1 MHILTSKYAGTIYHS
16 KLCKNLVTP
25 TSTHATQ
32 IKQPRKKKSSTNQ
45 RAGFIS
51 QIASGRIDKCV
62 QPIVK
67 KRLIIIYIVIMKIT
81 QDGLKNPDKLYIVVA
96 ECLMSCTISLSVSIL
111 FLFRHSDTWMSLS
124 ILGISWSIIIST
136 NSVVNMWSV
145 CGRVPSGVQYE

>member
-81 QDGLKNPDKLYIVVA
+81 QDGLKNPDKLYIVAA

-111 FLFRHSDTWMSLS
+111 FLFRHKPYLDVFAHIRDFLEHHHFYYF
-124 ILGISWSIIIST
+124 
-136 NSVVNMWSV
+136 
-145 CGRVPSGVQYE
+145 CGEYVECLWEGTLWGPV